1 MIARISGVI
10 KGEKDGALF
19 IGAGD
24 LCYEVLVPLAIMK
37 VIKNGAETDCESD
50 NVKTEGGNLLK
61 RNIDLVT
68 YHYYQMEPSRAIP
81 VLIGFSNEIEK
92 EFFEKFISV
101 SGVGPKAAC
110 RALAEPFSAIAGAI
124 DSGDIAFLKKLPGI
138 GQQRARLIIAK
149 LQGKVGKF
157 GLIQD
162 LKGSEPD
169 EKYNNVKY
177 EAFEVLLQLQY
188 KSQEAEKMIQQA
200 IRRRPDLKTSEELL
214 NEVYKGRMT
223 PGG

>member
-1 MIARISGVI
+1 MISRISGAI
-10 KGEKDGALF
+10 LGEKSGALF
-19 IGAGD
+19 VGAGD

-37 VIKNGAETDCESD
+37 VIKNGGGVNPECAGIKAEDEI
-50 NVKTEGGNLLK
+50 KRK

-81 VLIGFSNEIEK
+81 VLIGFLNEIEK

-110 RALAEPFSAIAGAI
+110 RALAEPISSIAAAI
-124 DSGDIAFLKKLPGI
+124 DSGDVAFLKRLPGI
-138 GQQRARLIIAK
+138 GQQRARLIVAK
-149 LQGKVGKF
+149 LQGKVGRF

-162 LKGSEPD
+162 EQGEMPGEQYS
-169 EKYNNVKY
+169 NIKY
-177 EAFEVLLQLQY
+177 EAIEVLLQLQY
-188 KSQEAEKMIQQA
+188 KRQEAQKMIQKALERQ
-200 IRRRPDLKTSEELL
+200 PDLETSEELL

-223 PGG
+223 ER